1 MTFEDGRSAAAE
13 GAAGGAALSGAGAAA
28 LAEGASPFARSLNR
42 ATTGLASMKRVISGF
57 HENTEFVAKKEGAYK
72 FMKGIKKVAHG
83 TKYLRTGFLAGSSAA
98 VMTHI
103 QLLLL
108 TGWGLT
114 VPLELPP
121 YLSWIGLLTLDTS
134 FLRFACTAPHAYF
147 DLLVG
152 TLLVAVVLPA
162 AAAAAYGIA
171 AAVRCC
177 TGGSRVRLLRYQSR
191 CVMCAVTLL
200 VILYAPVA
208 SVVVRYFGCAHYG
221 EYDLATGAKRWR
233 LVVDPAF
240 FCDEGVHAQFR
251 PLAIT
256 AAALFVCGLPV
267 AALSP
272 SGFIASVVRTVH
284 ALGVRSHLPQVPE
297 AVLVLGVRRDLQA
310 SLLRLDGR
318 AVPRLP
324 GRAMRAWSD
333 RRWRRR
339 PPPRPLPPVP
349 QAASVFDRV
358 DVRAVHCLALARRT
372 AVHRR
377 RPRYL
382 HGDRPGRRR
391 YHHRA
396 DDRLSTSPYSSL
408 SSAPSSSSL
417 RRRWVCCCEW
427 PRSAGRSRRRAIPT
441 RTPSGAIPSAQN
453 LPNPAAAL
461 RSGGRRRRRPCPPSP
476 TVAARRRARRG
487 ADR

>member
-1 MTFEDGRSAAAE
+1 
-13 GAAGGAALSGAGAAA
+13 
-28 LAEGASPFARSLNR
+28 
-42 ATTGLASMKRVISGF
+42 
-57 HENTEFVAKKEGAYK
+57 
-72 FMKGIKKVAHG
+72 MKGIKKVAHG

-162 AAAAAYGIA
+162 AAAAAYGVA

-221 EYDLATGAKRWR
+221 EYDLATGAKRLR

-267 AALSP
+267 AAL
-272 SGFIASVVRTVH
+272 IAVGIHRK
-284 ALGVRSHLPQVPE
+284 
-297 AVLVLGVRRDLQA
+297 
-310 SLLRLDGR
+310 RLYEPYTLSAYGAIFR
-318 AVPRLP
+318 KYRKPYWYGTRL
-324 GRAMRAWSD
+324 
-333 RRWRRR
+333 
-339 PPPRPLPPVP
+339 
-349 QAASVFDRV
+349 
-358 DVRAVHCLALARRT
+358 
-372 AVHRR
+372 
-377 RPRYL
+377 
-382 HGDRPGRRR
+382 GRRAPHAR
-391 YHHRA
+391 IPTH
-396 DDRLSTSPYSSL
+396 LSPRSSL
-408 SSAPSSSSL
+408 SAGIGSPSRPSSVSSSV
-417 RRRWVCCCEW
+417 RWSRSSAITRQ
-427 PRSAGRSRRRAIPT
+427 RSARWE
-441 RTPSGAIPSAQN
+441 
-453 LPNPAAAL
+453 
-461 RSGGRRRRRPCPPSP
+461 
-476 TVAARRRARRG
+476 
-487 ADR
+487 